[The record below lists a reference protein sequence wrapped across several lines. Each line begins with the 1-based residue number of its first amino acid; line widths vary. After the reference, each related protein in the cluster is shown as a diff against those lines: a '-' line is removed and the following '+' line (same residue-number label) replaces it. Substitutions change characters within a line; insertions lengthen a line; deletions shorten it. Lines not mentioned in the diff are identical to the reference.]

1 MKRLALLMMLMAACH
16 ETPQPGPKSAN
27 DVTATVTAGDGGVP
41 VAVAASPAP
50 AVAAPAEAAPPVAKP
65 AKVRVIIKSIPPKA
79 LVTWGKK
86 KLGPTPVILE
96 RPRGSGP
103 MDLIVKNVG
112 FIPVH
117 TRAYTFKNDV
127 LYVKLTKLQDR
138 MTIFGARAELPEPSP
153 SPSPLPAF

>member
-1 MKRLALLMMLMAACH
+1 
-16 ETPQPGPKSAN
+16 
-27 DVTATVTAGDGGVP
+27 
-41 VAVAASPAP
+41 VAVVASPAP
-50 AVAAPAEAAPPVAKP
+50 AVAAPAAAAPAVAKP
-65 AKVRVIIKSIPPKA
+65 AKVRVVVKSIPPKA

-103 MDLIVKNVG
+103 MDLIVKSVG

-138 MTIFGARAELPEPSP
+138 MNIFGARAELPEPSP

>member
-1 MKRLALLMMLMAACH
+1 MIVALAACH
-16 ETPQPGPKSAN
+16 EAPPPVAPKTAN
-27 DVTATVTAGDGGVP
+27 DVTPVMADGGGTV
-41 VAVAASPAP
+41 VAVSPAP
-50 AVAAPAEAAPPVAKP
+50 AVAAPAAVAPVQAKP
-65 AKVRVIIKSIPPKA
+65 AKVRVTIRSLPPKA

-103 MDLIVKNVG
+103 MDLIVKLVG
-112 FIPVH
+112 YFPVH

-138 MTIFGARAELPEPSP
+138 MTIFGARA
-153 SPSPLPAF
+153 